1 MATENFRGAILMVA
15 SMVLFAFE
23 DMFIKLLAAEL
34 PFTEVL
40 TLIGL
45 MGAVCFA
52 AVLKLQGG
60 RLLTRDQ
67 LTGVVIFRNL
77 AEGVGAVAVVAALA
91 LSELSSTA
99 AILQAMPLVIV
110 LGAALFLREPVG
122 PRRWSAIAIGFL
134 GVLMI
139 VRPGMAGFQP
149 ASLLAVLAVLA
160 LGARDVATRRIPGH
174 VQSLQLAASAFL
186 AVFIGGLVMAPV
198 LGQGFVLPSLRQW
211 LLLCGCV
218 GVGASGYALLI
229 VATRVAEASA
239 LAPYRY
245 SRLVFSLLLAWFVLN
260 ERPDMLTLLGAAI
273 IVASGCYTMWREAVL
288 RRRQLREAG
297 FVTTA

>member
-1 MATENFRGAILMVA
+1 MVTENFRGALLMIG

-34 PFTEVL
+34 PFAEVL

-45 MGAVCFA
+45 LGALCFA
-52 AVLKLQGG
+52 LALRLQGG

-67 LTGVVIFRNL
+67 LLGVVIFRNV
-77 AEGVGAVAVVAALA
+77 AEGIGAVGVVAALA
-91 LSELSSTA
+91 LSDLSSTA

-110 LGAALFLREPVG
+110 LGAALFLGEPIG
-122 PRRWSAIAIGFL
+122 PRRWIAIAVGFL
-134 GVLMI
+134 GVLMV
-139 VRPGMAGFQP
+139 VRPGLSGFQP
-149 ASLLAVLAVLA
+149 ASLLAVLAVVT
-160 LGARDVATRRIPGH
+160 LGARDVVTRRMPGQ

-186 AVFIGGLVMAPV
+186 AVFIAGLVMALA
-198 LGQGFVLPSLRQW
+198 LGQGFVLPDARQW
-211 LLLCGCV
+211 LLLAACV

-229 VATRVAEASA
+229 IATRVGEASA

-245 SRLVFSLLLAWFVLN
+245 SRLVFSLMLAWFVLG
-260 ERPDMLTLLGAAI
+260 ERPDLLTLLGAAV
-273 IVASGCYTMWREAVL
+273 IVASGCYAMWREAAL
-288 RRRQLREAG
+288 RRRQLRRAG